1 MRVRNNFI
9 FISATFILFLM
20 ACGLK
25 AVPPEAMLDTPL
37 HHVVNGKKLL
47 KSGKI
52 EAAYYEFN
60 RAKELDSTYV
70 PAHIGLG
77 LVSAHRG
84 DFANGLKAMKTA
96 RRYAMDDK
104 LSIEV
109 CVGYMRVY
117 IIGKEAIDS
126 DWLKAVKKE
135 FETAKSLNP
144 GLAEPYFY
152 MGLAYKMSYQF
163 DKSADQFKKVIEI
176 NGSMAKEADAEFAI
190 IQKIKKAMPESING
204 KRIAIIKQISRADVA
219 ALFIEELKI
228 DELLDK
234 RAPKK
239 SDASLKSPETNSQ
252 TGEHVKDIRVT
263 DIDDHE
269 LRADMQ
275 AAINIG
281 IRGLQPFPDNK
292 FRPDQIITRAEYAIM
307 IEDILIKIT
316 GENEL
321 ATRYIDR
328 SSPFPDL
335 HNDLPYFNAVMT
347 CASRGIMT
355 ANDMRT
361 GEFDPFGPIS
371 GADAL
376 LGIRALKTQL

>member
-1 MRVRNNFI
+1 MNRIADCYYMIPNYPLAIEYYDKVIDFGSVDADYALYQKGFALGLTNEYKNKVNVLSAL
-9 FISATFILFLM
+9 ISRFPTS
-20 ACGLK
+20 K
-25 AVPPEAMLDTPL
+25 YVPGAFFERGRA
-37 HHVVNGKKLL
+37 HVVL
-47 KSGKI
+47 KNSSLG
-52 EAAYYEFN
+52 EADFN
-60 RAKELDSTYV
+60 SVINNYPNSPFVPRAMV
-70 PAHIGLG
+70 QLG
-77 LVSAHRG
+77 LLYFNTG
-84 DFANGLKAMKTA
+84 ENQKAIT
-96 RRYAMDDK
+96 
-104 LSIEV
+104 E
-109 CVGYMRVY
+109 
-117 IIGKEAIDS
+117 
-126 DWLKAVKKE
+126 
-135 FETAKSLNP
+135 
-144 GLAEPYFY
+144 
-152 MGLAYKMSYQF
+152 
-163 DKSADQFKKVIEI
+163 FKKVIEI

-239 SDASLKSPETNSQ
+239 SDASLKGPETNSQ

-263 DIDDHE
+263 DIDDHV